1 MVYTKYMSYT
11 ELLNNFA
18 IGEDVFYPSI
28 GLCSIL
34 KKEERNGKEYLKLSS
49 LSTDSIVLL
58 PVENAINLGLRH
70 LTPKS
75 EMVSCIKGLAN
86 IEKEEKT
93 EWKHRVERNTAL
105 IKEGKASSLCRVIS
119 SLYSRSLKKALP
131 SVEKKLYDKALIM
144 LVDEA
149 SSVLKKSEEE
159 VRKIVFS
166 YLKSGVQL

>member
-1 MVYTKYMSYT
+1 MVYTKYMSHT
-11 ELLNNFA
+11 ELSNNFA

-28 GLCSIL
+28 GLCSVL
-34 KKEERNGKEYLKLSS
+34 KKEERNGKEYLKLSA

-58 PVENAINLGLRH
+58 PVDNALRLGLRH
-70 LTPKS
+70 LTPRS
-75 EMVSCIKGLAN
+75 EMILCIKSLAN
-86 IEKEEKT
+86 KEKEEEM
-93 EWKHRVERNTAL
+93 EWKHRVEKNTAL

-119 SLYSRSLKKALP
+119 SLYNRSKAKSLP
-131 SVEKKLYDKALIM
+131 SVEKKLYEKALSM

>member
-1 MVYTKYMSYT
+1 MVYTNYMSYT
-11 ELLNNFA
+11 ELSNNFA

-34 KKEERNGKEYLKLSS
+34 KKEERNGKEYLKLSA

-58 PVENAINLGLRH
+58 PVENAVNLGLRH
-70 LTPKS
+70 LTPKG
-75 EMVSCIKGLAN
+75 EMISCIKGLSTS
-86 IEKEEKT
+86 EKEEET
-93 EWKHRVERNTAL
+93 QWKERVEKNTAL
-105 IKEGKASSLCRVIS
+105 IKDGKTSSLCRVIS
-119 SLYSRSLKKALP
+119 SLYKRSRSKALP
-131 SVEKKLYDKALIM
+131 SVEKKLYDRALLM